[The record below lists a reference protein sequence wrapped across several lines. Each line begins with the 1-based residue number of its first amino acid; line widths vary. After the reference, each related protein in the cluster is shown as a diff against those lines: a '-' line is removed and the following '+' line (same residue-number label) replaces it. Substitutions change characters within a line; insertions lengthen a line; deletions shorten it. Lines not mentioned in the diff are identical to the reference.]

1 MAELHTLTGNVME
14 ETIYLMTVEFAVNS
28 NFQNYIWF
36 KIKKVLVILRLSMK
50 EFVLLNTDEE
60 ELI

>member
-14 ETIYLMTVEFAVNS
+14 ETIYLMTEEFAVNS

-50 EFVLLNTDEE
+50 
-60 ELI
+60 